1 MCSFWDGGF
10 QRYTSQI
17 TYFNLYK
24 QTKDQSYKK
33 EQHEEGVQ
41 SKSTFLTWRT
51 SFLQKVTVAK
61 VLSIMVK
68 KKYPNLS
75 LYFVFNLMFQAFTT
89 KNILPTQ
96 IFLHFEGKS

>member
-33 EQHEEGVQ
+33 EQHEEGIQ
-41 SKSTFLTWRT
+41 SKINIS
-51 SFLQKVTVAK
+51 
-61 VLSIMVK
+61 
-68 KKYPNLS
+68 NLKDIFPSKSYRSVS
-75 LYFVFNLMFQAFTT
+75 LKHYC
-89 KNILPTQ
+89 
-96 IFLHFEGKS
+96 